1 MLDKCVSQSHFFTVF
16 GTITLKRSN
25 TQKFLIFLFTAT
37 TFLKWTFVERYSW
50 AGSGHC
56 LWNVTSC

>member
-37 TFLKWTFVERYSW
+37 TFLKLNGT
-50 AGSGHC
+50 AGLAQDTACRS
-56 LWNVTSC
+56 